1 MRYYLFLLSYF
12 FVSISFAQQ
21 ALTIEQ
27 CEELFLKNNLMLLA
41 EQYNIDAAKA
51 NIIQAKIWDLPYISG
66 EFNLLNPQY
75 NKVLDAGKQGEKTI
89 AIQQLIYLG
98 GKKKHEVDFAKS
110 NLAIAELQYEQLL
123 RSLKLQLSQSFYEL
137 YFSQK
142 KVKSISFQIQ
152 NLDTL
157 INEYNVQSIKGN
169 ISLKD
174 VVRLQSLSL
183 SFKNQLID
191 IQKNNIEQL
200 EKLKLL
206 ISTQDDIDVIIN
218 EETILQKLSNSLS
231 VSKNELQ
238 DKTLEKNTE
247 YLTSLKMIENA
258 DLMLRWQKSLAVNDL
273 TLGANYDQRGGA
285 FNNQVN
291 ITFGIPL
298 PLWNKNKGNIQIA
311 KAQVNQSLLMK
322 DQKIQEVK
330 SKVSSTYNL
339 FIYQQNQYKSITS
352 NFKNFEIVYNG
363 TFKNFQR
370 RNISLLE
377 FTDFMESYN
386 ESVLFLNE
394 MTKQLIISGET
405 LNYLTNQKI
414 F

>member
-75 NKVLDAGKQGEKTI
+75 NRVLDAGKQGEKTI

-339 FIYQQNQYKSITS
+339 FIYQQNQYKSIIS